1 MNTSKTI
8 MKYGVT
14 ATLIIISLSA
24 CNNDLSNKKNNLNP
38 SAETDSIN
46 TFLNNWHKAAAQ
58 ANGDIFFGSMA
69 DTSIYIGTDETERWT
84 KPEFMT
90 FAKPYFDR
98 GRAWDF
104 KPYDRDIHLSADGT
118 HAWFSE
124 LLTTWMGVC
133 RGSGMLTKTTAGW
146 KIDQYHLS
154 VTVPN
159 DAIQDFIKLVDDFHK
174 KTTADSTSRK

>member
-1 MNTSKTI
+1 MVQLKTI
-8 MKYGVT
+8 INLCLIN
-14 ATLIIISLSA
+14 TLIIASLSS
-24 CNNDLSNKKNNLNP
+24 CNDTSSKKEVRTDTA
-38 SAETDSIN
+38 AESDSVVA
-46 TFLNNWHKAAAQ
+46 FLNRWHLAAAK
-58 ANGDIFFGSMA
+58 ANAEVFFGSMA

-84 KPEFMT
+84 KSEFIS

-98 GRAWDF
+98 GKAWDF
-104 KPYDRDIHLSADGT
+104 KPYERDIHFSADGD

-159 DAIQDFIKLVDDFHK
+159 DAIHGFLKLVDDFK
-174 KTTADSTSRK
+174 AKQKADSTTTK